1 MLSVAVG
8 ANDELCFQTNF
19 RGLTK
24 ILGFVKSSAQKG
36 YDILKPCE
44 VVLQPKAPAISNPD
58 LSFGST
64 ILETIQTLCAVLS
77 TL

>member
-1 MLSVAVG
+1 MLSVAVC

-24 ILGFVKSSAQKG
+24 ILGFVKSSAQKV

-44 VVLQPKAPAISNPD
+44 VVLQPKALYDKQSR
-58 LSFGST
+58 
-64 ILETIQTLCAVLS
+64 LEFWKYNS
-77 TL
+77 